1 MLHLYITLD
10 ERKKNKDVSNLKY
23 NQLIHM
29 MKKKCWIH
37 TIVSSN
43 KDVAVFFGDTSIHAF
58 FAVFQNNIHEPI
70 YGL

>member
-29 MKKKCWIH
+29 MKKKMLNTYHC
-37 TIVSSN
+37 
-43 KDVAVFFGDTSIHAF
+43 F
-58 FAVFQNNIHEPI
+58 
-70 YGL
+70 L